1 MRTTSNT
8 NSTLK
13 TRIEDSM
20 PLGAIEISS
29 LLVESGISTQLVG
42 GCIRDMAIG
51 RTPHDWDFA
60 VSCPIGACVSV
71 LSAAGVRIEPTG
83 LGHGT
88 VTAIMDDGSY
98 EITEYR
104 GGDGCDATLME
115 DLAHRDFTM
124 NAIAYDISSGEI
136 IDPSGG
142 LHDIEMKTVRAV
154 GDAGDRFAE
163 DGLRVLRAARQ
174 AAELGFSIEYGT
186 SRAMHESCGGIAAAS
201 VERQAAELRRL
212 LVSDSW
218 RLRQILLEYP
228 DVIAA
233 AIPEIAPCIGFPQHT
248 KWHCYDVYRHMVEVC
263 CGVSPDFRLR
273 LAALLHDIGKPSSE
287 IYKDGRQHFYG
298 HQGSSATIA
307 DGICTRL
314 RLDNATRR
322 DVMNLVR
329 HHDDMAY
336 PVTER
341 NVRRLLLR
349 LGSRGMFGMWYEIR
363 RADILA
369 HSEEAWHS
377 ESRGVECCDAAM
389 SLYAELDGKGL
400 TASVRELDI
409 DGNDLMSVGY
419 RQGPEIGNELRRLLG
434 LITDGEIE
442 NERETLIE
450 QAKRDFDGMDNA
462 DCNGNV

>member
-1 MRTTSNT
+1 MPKTQNRVDD
-8 NSTLK
+8 LK
-13 TRIEDSM
+13 TKIEDSM

-29 LLVESGISTQLVG
+29 LLAESGISTQLVG
-42 GCIRDMAIG
+42 GCIRDMSIG
-51 RTPHDWDFA
+51 RTPHDWDLA
-60 VSCPIGACVSV
+60 VSCPIDDCVSV

-83 LGHGT
+83 MRHGT
-88 VTAIMDDGSY
+88 VTAITDDGMY

-104 GGDGCDATLME
+104 GSAPGDATLE
-115 DLAHRDFTM
+115 TDLAHRDFTM

-142 LHDIEMKTVRAV
+142 LHDIAMKTVRAV
-154 GDAGDRFAE
+154 GDAGERFAE

-186 SRAMHESCGGIAAAS
+186 SKAMHESCGGIAAAS

-273 LAALLHDIGKPSSE
+273 FAALLHDIGKPNSE
-287 IYKDGRQHFYG
+287 TYRDGRQHFYG
-298 HQGSSATIA
+298 HQGPSATIA
-307 DGICTRL
+307 DGICSRL
-314 RLDNATRR
+314 RLDNATRH
-322 DVMNLVR
+322 DVVNLVR

-349 LGSRGMFGMWYEIR
+349 LGSKGMFGMWYEIR

-369 HSEEAWHS
+369 HSEEAWYS

-409 DGNDLMSVGY
+409 DGNDLMSIGY
-419 RQGPEIGNELRRLLG
+419 GQGPEIGNELRRLLG

-442 NERETLIE
+442 NERKDLIE
-450 QAKRDFDGMDNA
+450 QARRDFESLENA
-462 DCNGNV
+462 DCGKNV

>member
-1 MRTTSNT
+1 MPTTSNT
-8 NSTLK
+8 NNTLK

-20 PLGAIEISS
+20 PLGALEISS

-51 RTPHDWDFA
+51 REHHDWDFA
-60 VSCPIGACVSV
+60 VSGSIGACASV

-88 VTAIMDDGSY
+88 VTAITGDGAY

-104 GGDGCDATLME
+104 GSALGDATLE
-115 DLAHRDFTM
+115 TDLAHRDFTM
-124 NAIAYDISSGEI
+124 NAIAYDVSSGEI

-142 LHDIEMKTVRAV
+142 LHDIAMKAVRAV
-154 GDAGDRFAE
+154 GDAGERFTE

-186 SRAMHESCGGIAAAS
+186 SRAMHESCGAVADAS
-201 VERQAAELRRL
+201 VERQTAELRRL

-233 AIPEIAPCIGFPQHT
+233 AIPEIAPCIGFPQYT

-273 LAALLHDIGKPSSE
+273 LAALLHDIGKPCSE

-298 HQGSSATIA
+298 HQGPSATIA
-307 DGICTRL
+307 DKICLRL
-314 RLDNATRR
+314 RLDNATRM
-322 DVMNLVR
+322 DVANLVR

-349 LGSRGMFGMWYEIR
+349 LGGRDMFGMWYEIR

-409 DGNDLMSVGY
+409 DGNGLMSVGY
-419 RQGPEIGNELRRLLG
+419 GQGPEIGNGLRRLLG
-434 LITDGEIE
+434 LVTDGEIE
-442 NERETLIE
+442 NEREALIE
-450 QAKRDFDGMDNA
+450 QAKRDFECMGNA
-462 DCNGNV
+462 DRGGNV

>member
-1 MRTTSNT
+1 MPTTSNQ
-8 NSTLK
+8 NSTME
-13 TRIEDSM
+13 TRIENSM
-20 PLGAIEISS
+20 PLGVIEISS
-29 LLVESGISTQLVG
+29 LLIESEISTQLVG

-51 RTPHDWDFA
+51 RIPHDWDLA
-60 VSCPIGACVSV
+60 VSCPIDDCVSV

-83 LGHGT
+83 MGHGT
-88 VTAIMDDGSY
+88 VTAITDNGVY
-98 EITEYR
+98 GITEYR

-124 NAIAYDISSGEI
+124 NAIAYDISSGKI

-154 GDAGDRFAE
+154 GDAGERFAE

-186 SRAMHESCGGIAAAS
+186 SRAMHESCGEITAAS
-201 VERQAAELRRL
+201 VERQASELRKL
-212 LVSDSW
+212 IVSDSW

-273 LAALLHDIGKPSSE
+273 FAALLHDIGKPGAE

-298 HQGSSATIA
+298 HQGPSATIA

-322 DVMNLVR
+322 DVVNLVR

-349 LGSRGMFGMWYEIR
+349 LGSRDMFGMWYEIR

-409 DGNDLMSVGY
+409 DGNDLMSIGY
-419 RQGPEIGNELRRLLG
+419 GQGPEIGNELRRLLG

-442 NERETLIE
+442 NGREMLIE
-450 QAKRDFDGMDNA
+450 QAKRDFESMENA
-462 DCNGNV
+462 DCGKNV

>member
-1 MRTTSNT
+1 MRTTSNQ
-8 NSTLK
+8 NSTIE

-42 GCIRDMAIG
+42 GCIRDIAIG
-51 RTPHDWDFA
+51 RDPHDWDFA
-60 VSCPIGACVSV
+60 VSCPIDSCVSV

-83 LGHGT
+83 MGHGT
-88 VTAIMDDGSY
+88 VTAITDDGAY

-104 GGDGCDATLME
+104 GCDGYDVTLME

-142 LHDIEMKTVRAV
+142 LHDIAMKTVRAV
-154 GDAGDRFAE
+154 GDAGERFAE

-174 AAELGFSIEYGT
+174 VAELGFSIEYGT
-186 SRAMHESCGGIAAAS
+186 SRAMHESCGAVAEAS
-201 VERQAAELRRL
+201 VERQASELRKL

-228 DVIAA
+228 DIIVA
-233 AIPEIAPCIGFPQHT
+233 AIPEIEPCIGFPQYT

-273 LAALLHDIGKPSSE
+273 LAALLHDIGKPGSE
-287 IYKDGRQHFYG
+287 IYKDGKQHFYG
-298 HQGSSATIA
+298 HQGPSATIA
-307 DGICTRL
+307 DEICSRL

-322 DVMNLVR
+322 DVINLVG

-349 LGSRGMFGMWYEIR
+349 LGSRDMFGMWYEIR

-419 RQGPEIGNELRRLLG
+419 RQGPEIGNELHRLLG

-450 QAKRDFDGMDNA
+450 QAKCDFDGMDNA
-462 DCNGNV
+462 GCGKDV